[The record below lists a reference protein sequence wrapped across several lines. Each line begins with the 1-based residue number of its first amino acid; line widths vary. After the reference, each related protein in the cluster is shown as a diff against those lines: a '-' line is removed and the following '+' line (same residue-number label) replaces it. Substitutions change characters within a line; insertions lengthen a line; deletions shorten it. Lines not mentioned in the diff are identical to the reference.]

1 MLASQYTF
9 LKYVPYNDYL
19 EDVEIDPSIVASRI
33 PVHMV
38 SDALQ
43 VAKLREIARDHG
55 IDFYAREVK
64 DVIVSLLSKHSCQKC
79 YDSVCVFVPHMKK
92 EELKKENELLHAI
105 GQTPV
110 FPPDPPSNDLI
121 KSIILD
127 WCRDSSPH
135 MLEEDGCAVCGQLS
149 PLQSLTALKDMP
161 DLDLSC
167 LKSPDSTRM
176 QRHSIKDKVMGL
188 KGPVMDSNCSS
199 VCPTCLKSLKG
210 GKKPKFALANGLWL
224 GDVPPQLKNLTFA
237 EQMLISRVRHNR
249 CLIRV
254 ASGRAKMIANAIMFA
269 TPVVKVYHTLPPS
282 LEEASEVIAVIF
294 MGANQPTDEQFKRTP
309 MLVRRNKISAALE
322 WLKLNH
328 KDYEDLTI
336 SKENLEQYP
345 LSGVPVVV
353 DFRKVDSEIDPTDK
367 LQSEMSKHETVTNVA
382 TKAGPCPLVVHGITG
397 SELTKLSLKALKIKA
412 LAHMEDGGKALG
424 VGQDAD
430 PTSMYNNPQLYPQM
444 FPWLFPYG
452 YGGIGQPRH
461 AKFMSESLHKR
472 FLLMYHDKRF
482 QTDFYF
488 PMIAFN
494 HEQIKGNVT
503 GSFLMARRE
512 KFKSITERIV
522 SLDKEVLKDISTRLS
537 KGELFKPE
545 TDEEKKCFALLEDVD
560 HVGSKTQGSLTCKKY
575 MRNEIWSLISWKGA
589 PSWFITLSPVDSR
602 HPICLYYAG
611 SDKFFQPDIL
621 TSKDRDALVLKNP
634 VAAARFFHHIVQMFL
649 KHVLGVGKDG
659 RGLYG
664 ETSAYYGTVEQQGRL
679 TLHLHIMI
687 WIANAMSPQ
696 DIRDKLMDKDSAF
709 QKSLVEYLEKCHQG
723 DFTTGMRSD
732 IRELVR
738 DTMLKEGRSEEEIEA
753 DEELRALEEVK
764 EDLKNDQS
772 QDNQSL
778 HTDRKHKKN
787 HKTTSVKLS
796 ATQLHIKIED
806 TTQQECIKQEPSNE
820 DARLARILESDPC
833 YELEA
838 DPTLTMP
845 QMPPP
850 TGECKC
856 KCDQCLGISDCVEC
870 QKDRSWWCYFYK
882 TVDIILYKSNIH
894 TCRIQRSTT
903 SSTNKPA
910 SSQPKGCLDRNGC
923 CKARFPRDL
932 YEKTVIE
939 DDGHIDMKK
948 REPMVNTFS
957 LLLSYLC
964 RGNTDVSS
972 LMSGTAVK
980 AIVSYVTDYITKP
993 SLKSHQIFTAAY
1005 DIYQKN
1011 ADSLIGEN
1019 SRADAARKILMKM
1032 ANSLTAKLEVGSPMA
1047 CMYLLGNPDHYT
1059 SHEFITFWWKSFVS
1073 HITRQ
1078 EFGSDEAEDT
1088 STTDNVLITRSNGE
1102 YLAWCNI
1109 DDYVFRPEIYKDV
1122 NVTEWVQCSI
1132 KKKMYKP
1139 RKKGQ

>member
-1 MLASQYTF
+1 
-9 LKYVPYNDYL
+9 
-19 EDVEIDPSIVASRI
+19 
-33 PVHMV
+33 
-38 SDALQ
+38 
-43 VAKLREIARDHG
+43 
-55 IDFYAREVK
+55 
-64 DVIVSLLSKHSCQKC
+64 
-79 YDSVCVFVPHMKK
+79 MKEK
-92 EELKKENELLHAI
+92 I
-105 GQTPV
+105 SG
-110 FPPDPPSNDLI
+110 
-121 KSIILD
+121 
-127 WCRDSSPH
+127 
-135 MLEEDGCAVCGQLS
+135 
-149 PLQSLTALKDMP
+149 LT
-161 DLDLSC
+161 
-167 LKSPDSTRM
+167 
-176 QRHSIKDKVMGL
+176 
-188 KGPVMDSNCSS
+188 GPVLDSNCTS
-199 VCPTCLKSLKG
+199 VCHTCLKSLKAK
-210 GKKPKFALANGLWL
+210 KKPKFALANGLWL
-224 GDVPPQLKNLTFA
+224 GDVPPELKYLTFA

-336 SKENLEQYP
+336 SKENLDQYP
-345 LSGVPVVV
+345 LS
-353 DFRKVDSEIDPTDK
+353 DPTDK
-367 LQSEMSKHETVTNVA
+367 LQSEMSKHETVINVA
-382 TKAGPCPLVVHGITG
+382 TQTGPCPLVVHGITG

-424 VGQDAD
+424 VGQDND

-461 AKFMSESLHKR
+461 AKFMSESLHKK

-503 GSFLMARRE
+503 GSFLMAKRE

-649 KHVLGVGKDG
+649 KHVLGIGKDG

-709 QKSLVEYLEKCHQG
+709 QKSLVDYLEKCHQG

-764 EDLKNDQS
+764 EDLKDDQS
-772 QDNQSL
+772 QDDQSL
-778 HTDRKHKKN
+778 HRDRKHKKN

-806 TTQQECIKQEPSNE
+806 TKQQECIKQEPSNE
-820 DARLARILESDPC
+820 DARLAQILESDPC

-845 QMPPP
+845 QMPP
-850 TGECKC
+850 
-856 KCDQCLGISDCVEC
+856 
-870 QKDRSWWCYFYK
+870 
-882 TVDIILYKSNIH
+882 
-894 TCRIQRSTT
+894 STE
-903 SSTNKPA
+903 
-910 SSQPKGCLDRNGC
+910 G
-923 CKARFPRDL
+923 
-932 YEKTVIE
+932 
-939 DDGHIDMKK
+939 
-948 REPMVNTFS
+948 
-957 LLLSYLC
+957 
-964 RGNTDVSS
+964 
-972 LMSGTAVK
+972 
-980 AIVSYVTDYITKP
+980 
-993 SLKSHQIFTAAY
+993 
-1005 DIYQKN
+1005 
-1011 ADSLIGEN
+1011 
-1019 SRADAARKILMKM
+1019 
-1032 ANSLTAKLEVGSPMA
+1032 
-1047 CMYLLGNPDHYT
+1047 
-1059 SHEFITFWWKSFVS
+1059 
-1073 HITRQ
+1073 
-1078 EFGSDEAEDT
+1078 
-1088 STTDNVLITRSNGE
+1088 
-1102 YLAWCNI
+1102 
-1109 DDYVFRPEIYKDV
+1109 
-1122 NVTEWVQCSI
+1122 
-1132 KKKMYKP
+1132 
-1139 RKKGQ
+1139 